1 VQHENIKL
9 KWTLSIVIW
18 FQECLHGTMCVSI
31 AIGSDQGGQIGRI
44 FWENFTLCCGLK
56 IIEVNHIS
64 GLLFSTVQVMHVL
77 ILSRGATF
85 WATFSQTHLVTLV
98 LTMLALPSFS
108 MKMLSG

>member
-1 VQHENIKL
+1 L
-9 KWTLSIVIW
+9 CKWT
-18 FQECLHGTMCVSI
+18 FSI

-44 FWENFTLCCGLK
+44 FWANFTLCCGLK

-64 GLLFSTVQVMHVL
+64 GLPVSHSTSYACINFDQK
-77 ILSRGATF
+77 IGGATF

-108 MKMLSG
+108 MKMLSGEKALLS